1 MFLALW
7 KVTRA
12 YWSYLDRRCSLASF
26 SLSKYMYMASITVY
40 PVILISS
47 HIFSSIKFPSDSWV
61 GAKR

>member
-1 MFLALW
+1 
-7 KVTRA
+7 
-12 YWSYLDRRCSLASF
+12 
-26 SLSKYMYMASITVY
+26 LSKYMYMASITVY